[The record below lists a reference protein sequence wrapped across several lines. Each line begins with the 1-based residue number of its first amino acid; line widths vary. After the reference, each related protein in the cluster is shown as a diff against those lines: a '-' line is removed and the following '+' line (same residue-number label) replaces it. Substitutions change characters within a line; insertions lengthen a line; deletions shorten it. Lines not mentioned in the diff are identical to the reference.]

1 MVNIHP
7 TIVFFPTNVNN
18 NPTYKRTSREMPQY
32 VKDKIAAT
40 LRGRKLSQET
50 KNKISIGQKKA
61 WEKIPHIQP
70 KEQPFG
76 YIDNSE
82 NNSFNSTDLWQ

>member
-1 MVNIHP
+1 MN
-7 TIVFFPTNVNN
+7 TNNTN
-18 NPTYKRTSREMPQY
+18 YKRTSRQMPQY
-32 VKDKIAAT
+32 VKDKISAKMT
-40 LRGRKLSQET
+40 GRKLSQET

-61 WEKIPHIQP
+61 WDKIPHIQP

-82 NNSFNSTDLWQ
+82 NNASNTSELW